1 MQNKEHVVRL
11 CLLAKLHMRGA
22 AALTRKI
29 GYTTSNLISV
39 LVGRYNMSPS
49 VEARLSEALC
59 FNSEGFHPSAKV
71 VSWLARQ
78 VDDVLHLLD
87 HGFEIQLLA
96 RFISDRET
104 AGSTTNRSV
113 LYQMA
118 LLHVKFGQT
127 DRFVVLRM
135 TKGGIGKLLEADQMK
150 QRVLLAGESVC
161 QSRYRYLDLPAWM
174 EIDAI
179 PWSEDQL
186 QQLQTM
192 DEQRD
197 WLLNWLSE
205 HVKLQPTVDG
215 DGDGDGDGDDET
227 PFDTKLRSMLFAS
240 YELRSEQDGCL
251 RGVTT
256 MGQQRKV
263 SVRSQRA
270 TEPYIELAAEGL
282 FEHLIVCQ
290 ERVQGLVEVLYEG
303 PTRHVFVGLGST
315 QANASGSIRILPRQ
329 LRERNSMV
337 AYEDHI
343 KDKVVQQA

>member
-29 GYTTSNLISV
+29 GYSTSNLISV
-39 LVGRYNMSPS
+39 LVGRYKMSPS
-49 VEARLSEALC
+49 VEARLGEALG
-59 FNSEGFHPSAKV
+59 FNSEGFHQTGKV

-87 HGFEIQLLA
+87 HDFEIQLLA
-96 RFISDRET
+96 RFISDREI
-104 AGSTTNRSV
+104 AGSTTKRSV

-135 TKGGIGKLLEADQMK
+135 TQGGIDKLLEAHQMK
-150 QRVLLAGESVC
+150 KRVLLAGESVC
-161 QSRYRYLDLPAWM
+161 QSRYRYLDLSAWM
-174 EIDAI
+174 QVDAS
-179 PWSEDQL
+179 PWSEDHLQL
-186 QQLQTM
+186 PTM
-192 DEQRD
+192 AEQRD
-197 WLLNWLSE
+197 FLLSWLSE
-205 HVKLQPTVDG
+205 HVKLQPKVDG
-215 DGDGDGDGDDET
+215 DEET
-227 PFDTKLRSMLFAS
+227 PVDTKLRSMLLAS

-270 TEPYIELAAEGL
+270 IEPHIELVADEL
-282 FEHLIVCQ
+282 LEHLIVC
-290 ERVQGLVEVLYEG
+290 RVHALGLVEVLYEG
-303 PTRHVFVGLGST
+303 PTRLAFVGLGST
-315 QANASGSIRILPRQ
+315 QANSSGPIKILPRQ
-329 LRERNSMV
+329 LRERNSIV

>member
-39 LVGRYNMSPS
+39 LVGRFNMSPA
-49 VEARLSEALC
+49 VEARLGEALG
-59 FNSEGFHPSAKV
+59 FNSEGFHQTGKV

-104 AGSTTNRSV
+104 AGSTTKRSV

-135 TKGGIGKLLEADQMK
+135 TQGGIGKLLEADQMK
-150 QRVLLAGESVC
+150 KRVLLVDGSVF

-174 EIDAI
+174 EIDAM
-179 PWSEDQL
+179 PWSADHL
-186 QQLQTM
+186 RQLQTM

-205 HVKLQPTVDG
+205 RVKLQPTVDG
-215 DGDGDGDGDDET
+215 DQET
-227 PFDTKLRSMLFAS
+227 PFDTKLSSMLLAS
-240 YELRSEQDGCL
+240 YELRIEQDGSL
-251 RGVTT
+251 RGVTS

-270 TEPYIELAAEGL
+270 TEPYIELDADKL
-282 FEHLIVCQ
+282 LEHLIVCR
-290 ERVQGLVEVLYEG
+290 EHAQGLVEVLFEG
-303 PTRHVFVGLGST
+303 PTRLAFVGLGST
-315 QANASGSIRILPRQ
+315 QANASDPIKILARQ

>member
-1 MQNKEHVVRL
+1 MQDKSHVVRL

-22 AALTRKI
+22 TALTRKI

-78 VDDVLHLLD
+78 PNDVLHLLD
-87 HGFEIQLLA
+87 HGFEIQLLS

-104 AGSTTNRSV
+104 AGLKTKRSV
-113 LYQMA
+113 LYQLA

-135 TKGGIGKLLEADQMK
+135 TQGGIDKLLETDQMK
-150 QRVLLAGESVC
+150 KRVLQAGESVC
-161 QSRYRYLDLPAWM
+161 QSRYRYLDLPALM

-179 PWSEDQL
+179 PWSAVQ
-186 QQLQTM
+186 QRQLQTM
-192 DEQRD
+192 EEQRD

-205 HVKLQPTVDG
+205 HVKLQPTVEG
-215 DGDGDGDGDDET
+215 DQET
-227 PFDTKLRSMLFAS
+227 PFATKLSSMLLAS
-240 YELRSEQDGCL
+240 YELRTEQDGIF

-256 MGQQRKV
+256 MGQQRNV
-263 SVRSQRA
+263 SVRSHPN
-270 TEPYIELAAEGL
+270 TEPYIELAVDEL
-282 FEHLIVCQ
+282 LEHLIVC
-290 ERVQGLVEVLYEG
+290 RAHANGLVEVLFEG
-303 PTRHVFVGLGST
+303 PTQLAFVGLGST
-315 QANASGSIRILPRQ
+315 PANARGHIKILARQ

-337 AYEDHI
+337 AYEDHL
-343 KDKVVQQA
+343 KDKVMQQA